1 MTHDDTHFADKSD
14 RRGTSDVAWLKCRN
28 RTAREDYV
36 IRAPLGVIRIKAKAR
51 RTECKRPA
59 VPELETLLVA
69 DRALRKKTFGVHLL
83 PGTGTDHHA
92 VRKFVSEPDNG
103 VRVYDRLRRTARKRL
118 FVSAVVRDF
127 RAVA

>member
-1 MTHDDTHFADKSD
+1 MTRNDAHFADKFD
-14 RRGTSDVAWLKCRN
+14 RRGASDVAGLKCRN
-28 RTAREDYV
+28 CTAREDDV

-51 RTECKRPA
+51 RTERKRPT
-59 VPELETLLVA
+59 VPELEALLVA
-69 DRALRKKTFGVHLL
+69 DRALREKTFGVHLL
-83 PGTGTDHHA
+83 PRAGAENHA

-118 FVSAVVRDF
+118 FVSAVVRHF